1 MRKIRPLAL
10 AVCSASCALLV
21 GLGGYSEAIASV
33 PAFEELNGVDNPL
46 DGFVL
51 AGGGSFP
58 VLVDLDL
65 DGDVDLFAGDGDGSF
80 VYLENVGTA
89 DAPSFEERVGL
100 ENPLNGFVVGELSF
114 PTAVDMNGDRLPDL
128 VIGGGLRFL
137 ENTGTATKPVF
148 TERTGLD
155 NPLVFVSVGLRTTF
169 GDIDADGDV
178 DLVVSEGLGEFRFYE
193 NVGDRIHP
201 KFELRVGAANPLD
214 GVSLGAAA
222 NASFGDFDGDQDLD
236 LVAGVANG
244 ALIYF
249 ENQGT
254 PHIPNYVEL
263 VGASDPFDALIPGP
277 ITVPAV
283 ADLDGD
289 GDPDLVSGSTD
300 ANFAHFV
307 NPNIPAIVGGGV
319 FAQAVDDPESLRPFE
334 TVTITEREDEAVAL
348 TVVISAARGSFIETN
363 GFSDLGNGEYQL
375 AAGTAAAAQ
384 AALRGMVFE
393 PIENRVAS
401 NLVDLVGLR
410 IVADDGKFQRHD
422 VDTSV
427 ASLSLNDAPVLD
439 GAAAFSMPQIAANIP
454 SASNIG
460 VSVGSLVSGD
470 IITDVDAFAQ
480 KGLAIFDASSANGS
494 WQYTTNGSTFQDI
507 GAVSETS
514 ALVLS
519 ISVLVRI
526 RFQPTV
532 PGTNSPTLSFVAWD
546 RTAESNGASGID
558 ISVRGDRTPYS
569 TTTATLA
576 GDVIDDPFCGDGL
589 LDAGEE
595 CDDGM
600 ANSNQQV
607 DACRTDCTFAHCTDG
622 VVDTGEVCD
631 DGNISDSD
639 ACTSACIPATCGDG
653 LVQSGVEECD
663 DGGLN
668 SDVDPDACRIDCMA
682 PTCGDGVIDSS
693 ESCDDAENNSD
704 FIVGACRTNC
714 AVAGCGDG
722 VLDAGEACDDGGNNS
737 DSVADACRTTCV
749 LPLCGDGA
757 IDTGESC
764 DDGVENSDFVAD
776 ACRSDCTPPVC
787 GDAVADSDEQC
798 DEGVGNQDGVDGECR
813 TDCRRT
819 DIYSHGSGV
828 GCTVPGRDSSGLW
841 LLGLAIF
848 GLGILRR
855 RISSNVV

>member
-1 MRKIRPLAL
+1 MSNIHPLIL
-10 AVCSASCALLV
+10 AATSVFCVPLL
-21 GLGGYSEAIASV
+21 GLAGYSEAIADV
-33 PAFEELNGVDNPL
+33 PAFEERGGIDNPL

-80 VYLENVGTA
+80 VYLENIGTA
-89 DAPSFEERVGL
+89 KAPSFEERVGVQ
-100 ENPLNGFVVGELSF
+100 NPLNGFVVGELSF
-114 PTAVDMNGDRLPDL
+114 PTSVDMNGDRLPDL
-128 VIGGGLRFL
+128 VIGGGLRYL
-137 ENTGTATKPVF
+137 ENTGSASKPAF

-169 GDIDADGDV
+169 GDIDADGDL
-178 DLVVSEGLGEFRFYE
+178 DLVVSEGLGEFRYYE
-193 NVGDRIHP
+193 NVGDRVHP
-201 KFELRVGAANPLD
+201 KFELRAGAADPLD

-236 LVAGVANG
+236 LVVGVANG

-254 PHIPNYVEL
+254 PHTPSYVEL
-263 VGASDPFDALIPGP
+263 VGATDPFDALIPGP

-307 NPNIPAIVGGGV
+307 NPNIPAAIAGGV
-319 FAQAVDDPESLRPFE
+319 FAQPVDDPDRLHPFE
-334 TVTITEREDEAVAL
+334 TVTITEREGEPVSL
-348 TVVISAARGSFIETN
+348 TVIISSGRGSFVDAN

-375 AAGTAAAAQ
+375 AAGTAEAAQ
-384 AALRGMVFE
+384 VALRGMIFA

-422 VDTSV
+422 VATSV
-427 ASLSLNDAPVLD
+427 AVRSLNDAPVLD
-439 GAAAFSMPQIAANIP
+439 GAAVFSMPQIAANIP

-460 VSVGSLVSGD
+460 VSVGSLVGGN
-470 IITDVDAFAQ
+470 IITDVDAFAE
-480 KGLAIFDASSANGS
+480 KGLAIFAAPSVNGS
-494 WQYTTNGSTFQDI
+494 WQYTTSGSTFQDM

-519 ISVLVRI
+519 TDIQVRI

-532 PGTNSPTLSFVAWD
+532 PGTNTPTLSFVAWD
-546 RTAESNGASGID
+546 RTAESDGASGID

-607 DACRTDCTFAHCTDG
+607 DACRTDCTFAHCADG
-622 VVDTGEVCD
+622 VIDTGETCD
-631 DGNISDSD
+631 DGNTSDSD
-639 ACTSACIPATCGDG
+639 ACTSACIPAVCGDG

-668 SDVDPDACRIDCMA
+668 SDTDPDACRVACVS
-682 PTCGDGVIDSS
+682 PTCGDGVIDST
-693 ESCDDAENNSD
+693 ESCDDAGDNSD

-722 VLDAGEACDDGGNNS
+722 VLDAGEACDDGENNS
-737 DSVADACRTTCV
+737 DTNADACRTTCV
-749 LPLCGDGA
+749 LPTCGDAA

-798 DEGVGNQDGVDGECR
+798 DDGVGNQDGVDGECR

-828 GCTVPGRDSSGLW
+828 GCAVPGGESSGLW
-841 LLGLAIF
+841 LLSLAIF
-848 GLGILRR
+848 GLGFRR
-855 RISSNVV
+855 RRTSGDA